1 MNCVL
6 GLDNILHD
14 TVLYRV
20 VYEFVGQLL
29 PCWLSYFVAGFVIM
43 FFLINA
49 VLLGAA
55 IFSWMERRL
64 IGKFQNR
71 LGPNRWG
78 PFGLLQPIADL
89 IKLIFKEDLT
99 PGHHHRKRNT
109 APSFAS

>member
-1 MNCVL
+1 MNCVI

-55 IFSWMERRL
+55 IFSWMERRFPSACY
-64 IGKFQNR
+64 GTMRAHRPWQTM
-71 LGPNRWG
+71 P
-78 PFGLLQPIADL
+78 PSPLL
-89 IKLIFKEDLT
+89 
-99 PGHHHRKRNT
+99 
-109 APSFAS
+109 SS